1 MYPVTRNY
9 LATNDIQF
17 YIAPPHPVAFPL
29 F

>member
-1 MYPVTRNY
+1 MYPLTRNC

-17 YIAPPHPVAFPL
+17 YIPPPHPVAFPL